1 MGEVSISANVD
12 LEASSGL
19 FSDHTPN
26 SYNHDIDTVDCKKG
40 AKKSDSF
47 LSSILCAEIFRCP
60 MEPKTSFLSSLFERT
75 SWLAGLL
82 ILQSCSSYILEA
94 NISLMESHPAII
106 YFLTMLVGAGGNA
119 GNQAAV
125 RIIRGIAIGSVNE
138 QNRHKVLLRE
148 LFMAFAVC
156 VLVCGIGLLR
166 CLFFSHNTLQETAAI
181 IASLAIIVFVS
192 IVLGAILPFLL
203 HSLGVDCAHASTTIQ
218 VIMDILGVL
227 FTCSISSLMLRT
239 LFTAPI
245 Q

>member
-1 MGEVSISANVD
+1 MNELD
-12 LEASSGL
+12 LEAASGL
-19 FSDHTPN
+19 LEDRHTAD
-26 SYNHDIDTVDCKKG
+26 SHLIDSSEPKG
-40 AKKSDSF
+40 AKKFDSY
-47 LSSILCAEIFRCP
+47 LSTILSAESFFRCP
-60 MEPKTSFLSSLFERT
+60 MEPNISFLSSLSERT

-119 GNQAAV
+119 GNQASV

-138 QNRHKVLLRE
+138 RNRQRVLVRE
-148 LFMAFAVC
+148 LLMAVAIC
-156 VLVCGIGLLR
+156 ALVCAIGLLR

-203 HSLGVDCAHASTTIQ
+203 QALGVDCAHASTTIQ
-218 VIMDILGVL
+218 VVMDILGVF
-227 FTCSISSLMLRT
+227 FTCSISSILLRT

-245 Q
+245 K